1 MYTYIIII
9 FLLGNYVKKKK
20 KKDFAWELSRKY
32 TLTFQRMTEFNS
44 FKSNFFILIL

>member
-32 TLTFQRMTEFNS
+32 TLTFQRMTRSSTVLSQTSS
-44 FKSNFFILIL
+44 F

>member
-9 FLLGNYVKKKK
+9 FLLGNYVKKK

-32 TLTFQRMTEFNS
+32 TLTFQRMTRSSTVLSQTSS
-44 FKSNFFILIL
+44 F